1 MERRQFF
8 KYSLSSL
15 VLGSL
20 FHQAKAVETPHIH
33 VPNVDL
39 LPENALVSGHP
50 FKPLAKLT
58 NESTNKGEF
67 VAELTAEECA
77 VQLTHNTAPTTC
89 YTYNQQVPGP
99 LIELEAGMK
108 VRITFIN
115 NLKVPSTIHWHGL
128 PVPSDQDGGPDDPV
142 APGTTKVYTFQLPD
156 SISGTY
162 WYHPHPLEGAAEQV
176 AKGLVGPIVIRDP
189 QESLG
194 HLPEV
199 HWVISDLR
207 LDSSGKV
214 PPHNYADWVD
224 GREGEHVLLNGQ
236 HKPHMTLTSQQRVR
250 IWNMCS
256 ARYLNLS
263 LPGCQLIQIG
273 SDGGLIEKALPPQ
286 HDILLSPAE
295 RMEVLITGESGEYAI
310 NLLPYNRHPM
320 MSKPPEIAQLIAKVN
335 FKNEAAPI
343 AANTTLRVIEP
354 LQEGTN
360 VLRVIMSEK
369 MADIMKNKGGIPP
382 RAFLINGK
390 DFDLKRMDLHSQVG
404 KVDHWQIIN
413 ATTMDHPFHIHG
425 GQFQVVQRAYRG
437 QKTAP
442 ECLAWKDTIN
452 VRPGE
457 TVHVLMIQDKPGM
470 RMFHCHIIEH
480 EELGMMGN
488 LMVI

>member
-15 VLGSL
+15 MLGGMV
-20 FHQAKAVETPHIH
+20 HQVRGAEAPHVH
-33 VPNVDL
+33 LPDANL
-39 LPENALVSGHP
+39 LPENALISDQS
-50 FKPLAKLT
+50 FKPLVKLA
-58 NESTNKGEF
+58 NESTHAGEF
-67 VAELTAEECA
+67 IATLIAEECT
-77 VQLTHNTAPTTC
+77 VQLTHNTAPTPC
-89 YTYNQQVPGP
+89 CAYNQQVPGP
-99 LIELEAGMK
+99 LIELDAGMK
-108 VRITFIN
+108 VRITFVN

-142 APGTTKVYTFQLPD
+142 APGATKVYEFQLPD

-162 WYHPHPLEGAAEQV
+162 WYHPHPLEGTAAQI
-176 AKGLVGPIVIRDP
+176 AKGLAGPIIIRNA

-194 HLPEV
+194 HLPET

-207 LDSSGKV
+207 LDSTGKV
-214 PPHNYADWVD
+214 PPHHYADWVD
-224 GREGEHVLLNGQ
+224 GREGEFVLLNGQ
-236 HKPHMTLTSQQRVR
+236 YKPRINLTSQQRIR

-263 LPGCQLIQIG
+263 LPGCQWLQVG
-273 SDGGLIEKALPPQ
+273 SDGGLVEKASAVQ
-286 HDILLSPAE
+286 HDILLSPGE
-295 RMEVLITGESGEYAI
+295 RMEVLVTGESGEYAV

-320 MSKPPEIAQLIAKVN
+320 MSKPPETARLIANVS
-335 FKNEAAPI
+335 FKKEATPVAPG
-343 AANTTLRVIEP
+343 TTLRAIKP
-354 LQEGTN
+354 LPEGAN
-360 VLRVIMSEK
+360 VLRAIMSEK
-369 MADIMKNKGGIPP
+369 MADIMKNKDGVPP

-390 DFDLKRMDLHSQVG
+390 GFDLTRMDLQSHAG
-404 KVDHWQIIN
+404 NVDHWQIIN

-425 GQFQVVQRAYRG
+425 GQFQVVQRVYRG

-442 ECLAWKDTIN
+442 ECLAWKDTVN

-457 TVHVLMIQDKPGM
+457 TVHALMLQDKPGM

-488 LMVI
+488 LMVM